1 MLVKTMHIFKILY
14 HISSFYILKKKNKS
28 IQGIHDIE
36 QTFKGFKT
44 LSNIVKEAFVYNLH
58 LLCGFLHGLYIN
70 SSNELSS
77 KLLSPLYVLFMYSH
91 LA

>member
-14 HISSFYILKKKNKS
+14 HISSFYILKKNKS

-44 LSNIVKEAFVYNLH
+44 LSNIVKEAFVYNLY
-58 LLCGFLHGLYIN
+58 LLCGFLHGLYMN
-70 SSNELSS
+70 SSNFELSS
-77 KLLSPLYVLFMYSH
+77 KLLSPLYVLFMYFH